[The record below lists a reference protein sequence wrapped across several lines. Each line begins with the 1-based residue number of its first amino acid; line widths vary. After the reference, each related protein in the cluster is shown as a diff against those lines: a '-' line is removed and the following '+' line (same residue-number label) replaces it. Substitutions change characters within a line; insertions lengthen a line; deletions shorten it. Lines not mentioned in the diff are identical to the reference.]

1 MNDPLEVRS
10 FLACWPDKPIAQQ
23 LNRCAARIQEQ
34 VGGRV
39 IRVENLHVTLAF
51 LGDLMP
57 TQISAVEDVCAP
69 LPRTFRLELDR
80 VGFWKTKGIVWIG
93 PRTPDVEF
101 NKFVENLRD
110 RLRRVGF
117 RIDSRPFTPHI
128 TLLRKVRKR
137 PRIVLEALDWV
148 INEYTLVASKLEQ
161 DGARYSVSKRW
172 STLGDVK

>member
-1 MNDPLEVRS
+1 MNNPVEVRS
-10 FLACWPDKPIAQQ
+10 FLACWPDKSLAQQ
-23 LNRCAARIQEQ
+23 LNRCADHIQAQ

-39 IRVENLHVTLAF
+39 IKQENLHVTLAF
-51 LGDLMP
+51 LGDLLP
-57 TQISAVEDVCAP
+57 TQISTVEEVCVP
-69 LPRTFRLELDR
+69 MPRSFKLELDR

-93 PRTPDVEF
+93 TRSPDIEF
-101 NKFVENLRD
+101 NEFVESLRD

-117 RIDSRPFTPHI
+117 RIDNRTFTPHI

-137 PRIVLEALDWV
+137 PRVMLETLDWV
-148 INEYTLVASKLEQ
+148 IKEYTLVASELER